1 MLLATFNRPNVT
13 YNIRYKRLLQD
24 EDVDADIT
32 RFLSS
37 RKEECGTGSVASDAE
52 RFHREASVGR
62 LSLLLL

>member
-1 MLLATFNRPNVT
+1 MHAFPQACINRTCGVKMLLATFNRPNVT

-37 RKEECGTGSVASDAE
+37 RKEECGIICE
-52 RFHREASVGR
+52 P
-62 LSLLLL
+62 